1 MLVRGPNVQYHH
13 TNTVYVLY
21 IRCTHSPAC
30 MCQTYSITIQTQCM
44 YCTFGVLTH
53 RRACGRSRCS
63 GARGGCDRSLPPLRN
78 VRVKLR
84 NASLVLRN
92 VSVKLRNVGINL
104 TNVGVKLRNVRV
116 KLRTVRVK
124 LRTVRVKLRNVHIL
138 PHWRRRASRQPSP
151 ASWPRK
157 EKSQFRTEKCQLS
170 LELRNVS

>member
-1 MLVRGPNVQYHH
+1 M
-13 TNTVYVLY
+13 
-21 IRCTHSPAC
+21 
-30 MCQTYSITIQTQCM
+30 YSITIQTQYM

-104 TNVGVKLRNVRV
+104 TNVGVKLRNG
-116 KLRTVRVK
+116 RVK